1 VTITLFAQTLIRKS
15 ERALTSAGLALRNGD
30 CDTAVN
36 RSYYAMFDIV
46 RAALLRTGIA
56 EDDMPRTH
64 GGVSE
69 VFWRS
74 AVQSGQI
81 DPHLG
86 AELGR
91 TESLRIQADY
101 TGEEIDPQTAAGAV
115 EKAELF
121 VQTVRRVFGL
131 DEPFPD
137 HDDKVSEPDIE
148 TKQSQ
153 ARSIDVRSSWL
164 EEERR
169 QARENWLRLIS
180 ELR

>member
-1 VTITLFAQTLIRKS
+1 VTITLFAQTLMRKS
-15 ERALTSAGLALRNGD
+15 ERALTSASLALRNRD

-64 GGVSE
+64 GGVSD

-86 AELGR
+86 AELSR

-101 TGEEIDPQTAAGAV
+101 TGVEIDPETAAGAV

-121 VQTVRRVFGL
+121 VQTVRRVFSL

-137 HDDKVSEPDIE
+137 HDGRVSEPDIE
-148 TKQSQ
+148 REQSQ
-153 ARSIDVRSSWL
+153 ARSVDVRSSWL
-164 EEERR
+164 EQERR
-169 QARENWLRLIS
+169 QARENWLRL
-180 ELR
+180 RQRMN

>member
-1 VTITLFAQTLIRKS
+1 
-15 ERALTSAGLALRNGD
+15 
-30 CDTAVN
+30 
-36 RSYYAMFDIV
+36 MFDIV

-69 VFWRS
+69 TFWRS

-86 AELGR
+86 AEL
-91 TESLRIQADY
+91 
-101 TGEEIDPQTAAGAV
+101 
-115 EKAELF
+115 F
-121 VQTVRRVFGL
+121 VQTVRRVFSL

-137 HDDKVSEPDIE
+137 RDDRVSEPDIE
-148 TKQSQ
+148 RERSQ
-153 ARSIDVRSSWL
+153 ARGIDVRSSWL

-169 QARENWLRLIS
+169 QARENWLRL
-180 ELR
+180 RQQMN

>member
-1 VTITLFAQTLIRKS
+1 MTITLFAQTLIRKS
-15 ERALTSAGLALRNGD
+15 ERALKSAALDLRDGD
-30 CDTAVN
+30 CDSAVN

-64 GGVSE
+64 GGVNE
-69 VFWRS
+69 AFWRS

-81 DPHLG
+81 DPYLG
-86 AELGR
+86 AELSR
-91 TESLRIQADY
+91 TESLRIEADY
-101 TGEEIDPQTAAGAV
+101 TGVEIDAETAACAV

-121 VQTVRRVFGL
+121 VQTIRRVFSL

-137 HDDKVSEPDIE
+137 HDEVSEPDVE
-148 TKQSQ
+148 RAQSEG
-153 ARSIDVRSSWL
+153 RSIDVRSPWL

-169 QARENWLRLIS
+169 QARENWLRL
-180 ELR
+180 RQHMN